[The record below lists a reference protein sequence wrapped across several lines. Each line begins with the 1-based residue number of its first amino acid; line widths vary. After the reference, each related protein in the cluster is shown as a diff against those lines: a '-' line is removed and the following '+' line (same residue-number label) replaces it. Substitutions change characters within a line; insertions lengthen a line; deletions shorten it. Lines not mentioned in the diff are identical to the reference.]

1 MTDDSV
7 DRVIIRAMTREDLK
21 GVVAIDEEVLGEK
34 RFDYWERK
42 IRPPEN
48 QSDITGLVAE
58 MDGKIIGF
66 ILGELSGREF
76 RAPGSIGWI
85 DTIGIHPSYQRK
97 GLASLLL
104 TQMVQHF
111 RKRGVEVVHTLVNW
125 SSWDLLQFYKQAG
138 FTRGDM
144 INLELKI

>member
-1 MTDDSV
+1 
-7 DRVIIRAMTREDLK
+7 MTREDLES
-21 GVVAIDEEVLGEK
+21 VVAIDEKVIGEK

-42 IRPPEN
+42 IHPTED
-48 QSDITGLVAE
+48 QSDIHGLVAE
-58 MDGKIIGF
+58 WDGKIIGF

-76 RAPGSIGWI
+76 RAPGSIAWI
-85 DTIGIHPSYQRK
+85 DTIGIDPTYQRK

-104 TQMVQHF
+104 DQMVEHF
-111 RKRGVEVVHTLVNW
+111 RKWGVEMVHTLVNW
-125 SSWDLLQFYKQAG
+125 SSWDLLQFYKKAG